1 MPTYEEI
8 SRAQLLALS
17 TAIGHTHASASY
29 INLQTSL
36 LRPWS
41 TRTIPQAAP
50 YPSSIGDDHS
60 PYEYSVAYGAN
71 GIELRVLFEA
81 QAGNPSLTANHQ
93 EALRVNER
101 LRTQWGASLSRF
113 EQIADLF
120 CPLGAAA
127 QQGFS
132 LWHAACLS
140 ANGLPDFKIYLNPQL
155 RGREVADELIDEV
168 IARLGL
174 VGAKEALARLR
185 RRGRDLDELK
195 YLSLDLSDS
204 ARARVKF
211 YVCHHQ
217 ARPEQLEQAFAVAP
231 THRAGDAAHFCE
243 TMAPQIACFSE
254 KPISSC
260 LAFVGGN
267 PAPHTVTMHL
277 PIAHYAE
284 SDAAASQRIA
294 AFMAQQGMDEL
305 VHKRVLKALARK
317 PLHQSLGIQSY
328 ASYRRQGQA
337 MRLTVY
343 LSPELFR
350 SSLSSGS
357 DRDSALR
364 RA

>member
-1 MPTYEEI
+1 MPTYEEV
-8 SRAQLLALS
+8 SRTQLLALS
-17 TAIGHTHASASY
+17 SAIGQSHASTGY
-29 INLQTSL
+29 IDLQTSL

-41 TRTIPQAAP
+41 TRKIPLAAP

-60 PYEYSVAYGAN
+60 PYEYSVAYGAD
-71 GIELRVLFEA
+71 GIELRLLFEA
-81 QAGNPSLTANHQ
+81 QAIAPSLTDNHE

-113 EQIADLF
+113 ERIAELF
-120 CPLGAAA
+120 RPLDTAAKH
-127 QQGFS
+127 GFS

-140 ANGLPDFKIYLNPQL
+140 PNGLPDFKIYLNPQL
-155 RGREVADELIDEV
+155 HGREAADELIDEV
-168 IARLGL
+168 IARLDL
-174 VGAKEALARLR
+174 VGAREALARLR

-204 ARARVKF
+204 ARARAKF

-217 ARPEQLEQAFAVAP
+217 ARPEQLEQAFSVAE

-243 TMAPQIACFSE
+243 TMAPQIGCFSE

-260 LAFVGGN
+260 LAFVGGS

-284 SDAAASQRIA
+284 SDAVASQRIA
-294 AFMAQQGMDEL
+294 TFMTAQGMDQL

-317 PLHQSLGIQSY
+317 PLQDSLGIQSY

-337 MRLTVY
+337 LRLTVY

-350 SSLSSGS
+350 SSLSSDF
-357 DRDSALR
+357 DRDSELR